1 MHLLF
6 ILNSLMIVTVSIYDF
21 QVTSIDG
28 AVIDFADFKGKKI
41 LIVNTASECGYT
53 NQYEGLQKLH
63 ETMQENLVVIGFP
76 SNDFGKQEPGTDTEI
91 AAFCEAEYGISFLM
105 ASKINVKDP
114 SNMHP
119 IYTWLT
125 SKELNGYAD
134 SQVKWNFNK
143 YLIDEKGNLIGV
155 YGSKVKPLSEELL
168 EAIKR

>member
-1 MHLLF
+1 
-6 ILNSLMIVTVSIYDF
+6 
-21 QVTSIDG
+21 
-28 AVIDFADFKGKKI
+28 
-41 LIVNTASECGYT
+41 
-53 NQYEGLQKLH
+53 
-63 ETMQENLVVIGFP
+63 
-76 SNDFGKQEPGTDTEI
+76 
-91 AAFCEAEYGISFLM
+91 
-105 ASKINVKDP
+105 
-114 SNMHP
+114 MHP